1 MPEVPREHI
10 GKHVHTRLRRRIQL
24 YLGISILIVLAILY
38 RILVDGGGFL
48 YPLVALV
55 VGIAAGLLFSRM
67 YSVSWDTKAEQVVSR
82 IDMYGAIVLA
92 VYVVFE
98 LTGEQLIRERYTGP
112 EVWTIIL
119 ALAGGAVLGRGLA
132 IGRRMMRVLRENIF

>member
-98 LTGEQLIRERYTGP
+98 LTGE
-112 EVWTIIL
+112 
-119 ALAGGAVLGRGLA
+119 
-132 IGRRMMRVLRENIF
+132 